1 MARLPFRTPADLPG
15 AVAAAREALAAH
27 GVIAAPTETFY
38 GLSVDPA
45 DPVAVERVFA
55 LKGRAGDRH
64 LLVIG
69 ADLEQLADLVEI
81 RADLER
87 WLRSVWPAPLSV
99 VLPARRSL
107 AAAGATLAV
116 RVPDHGL
123 LRALLERTGPLTST
137 SANRSGEPPAASADE
152 VAAAF
157 GERVDLLL
165 DGGGTPG
172 GRPSTLIDA
181 TGNDLRVVRAGAWP
195 TAPDGVVKRA

>member
-1 MARLPFRTPADLPG
+1 MPRLPFRAPADLPG

-45 DPVAVERVFA
+45 DPAAVDRVRA

-69 ADLEQLADLVEI
+69 ADFEQLAGLVEI
-81 RADLER
+81 AGDLER
-87 WLRSVWPAPLSV
+87 WLRKVWPAPLSV
-99 VLPARRSL
+99 VLRARRSL
-107 AAAGATLAV
+107 AAAGETLAV
-116 RVPDHGL
+116 RVPDHAL

-137 SANRSGEPPAASADE
+137 SANRSGGPPAASADE

-157 GERVDLLL
+157 GERVALLL
-165 DGGGTPG
+165 DGGDTPG
-172 GRPSTLIDA
+172 GLPSTLIDA

-195 TAPDGVVKRA
+195 TPPDGIVKPA